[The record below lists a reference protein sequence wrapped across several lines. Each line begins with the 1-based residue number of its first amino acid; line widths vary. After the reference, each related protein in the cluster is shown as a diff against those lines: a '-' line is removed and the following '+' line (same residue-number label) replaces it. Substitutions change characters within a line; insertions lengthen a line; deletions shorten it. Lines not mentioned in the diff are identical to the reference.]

1 MPYKANNSYIM
12 EKRSDKYNK
21 NENHEAEEVKDLSWK
36 PFERV
41 SAIEKFVGNT
51 LRQILMDKNLLNIW
65 Q

>member
-1 MPYKANNSYIM
+1 M
-12 EKRSDKYNK
+12 ETRSEKFSK
-21 NENHEAEEVKDLSWK
+21 HENREAEEVEDLSWK

-51 LRQILMDKNLLNIW
+51 LRQILMDKNLLSIG